1 MNRFVLVT
9 GASTGIGL
17 ASCEHLLREG
27 YHVIGG
33 VRSETDATRL
43 KTALGPKFYAVII
56 DVTTTDSIG
65 RAREEVTTILNEDHL
80 VAIVNNAG
88 IVISGTV
95 LHVPIEEWKR
105 QFDVNVFGLLDTTQR
120 FFDLLIKASQSGD
133 RHPVRIINMSSV
145 SGKFAS
151 PFMGPYAASKFALEA
166 LSDSLRRELY
176 MYDIQVVLIEPGSI
190 ATPLWDK
197 AKEAVQYVGPEHE
210 WMLPFKNKIIDHNVA
225 TGLHVDEVAK
235 CVVNAV
241 KAEKVRSRYLI
252 KAQAWKFRIVTI
264 LPTAW
269 VDRMILK
276 KLRSKSNIRPF

>member
-1 MNRFVLVT
+1 MNHFILVT

-27 YHVIGG
+27 YHIIGG
-33 VRSETDATRL
+33 VRTSMDAERL
-43 KTALGPKFYAVII
+43 TNALGPNFHAII
-56 DVTTTDSIG
+56 L
-65 RAREEVTTILNEDHL
+65 EVTNPESVTNAAYGVAALIGEDLL

-105 QFDVNVFGLLDTTQR
+105 QFDVNVFGLLDTTQK
-120 FFDLLIKASQSGD
+120 FFSYLIKASKSSD
-133 RHPVRIINMSSV
+133 PHPVRIINMSSV
-145 SGKFAS
+145 SGRFAS
-151 PFMGPYAASKFALEA
+151 PFMGPYAASKYALEA

-176 MYDIQVVLIEPGSI
+176 MYDIEVVLIEPGSI

-225 TGLHVDEVAK
+225 TGLHVDEVAQ
-235 CVVNAV
+235 CVV
-241 KAEKVRSRYLI
+241 KTVRDKNVRTRYLI
-252 KAQAWKFRIVTI
+252 KAQSWKFRIVRM
-264 LPTAW
+264 LPTSW
-269 VDRMILK
+269 VDRLILK